1 MKKFIMIILC
11 LSLFMPFMVFAQTE
25 EKKEEDKGTT
35 NLITN
40 AKSGILLD
48 YDSGTVIFEKE
59 ADTKLAI
66 ASLTKMT
73 AQIIILENIE
83 NGKIRWDDTITVS
96 ENAASFGGSQIYL
109 EPNEKMSVEDLFK
122 GISVASANDAT
133 VAMAE
138 AIAGSEEEFVK
149 LMNKKV
155 EELGLKNTHFS
166 NCTGLDVD
174 NHYSTARD
182 LSVIA
187 RELLSHEKILEF
199 SSIYEDYLREDTD
212 NKFWLVNTN
221 KLVRQYQGADGLK
234 TGHTDAAGYCLAAT
248 AKKNDMRLIAIVL
261 GEENSK
267 VRNSETMA
275 LLDYGFDLY
284 EVNVIQKKGTKIDTL
299 TLDKANKENVDILLK
314 ENVSLFKK
322 KTDKDIDYTTELQL
336 NDIKLPIKQGDTIG
350 KVLVKDNNNKVIATT
365 EVTVKENIKKINLFG
380 LYIRNLKEILTS
392 AI

>member
-1 MKKFIMIILC
+1 MKRFIMIILC
-11 LSLFMPFMVFAQTE
+11 LSLFIPFVVSAQTE
-25 EKKEEDKGTT
+25 EKEEENKETT

-59 ADTKLAI
+59 ADTKLSI

-83 NGKIRWDDTITVS
+83 QGKIKWDDIITVS

-199 SSIYEDYLREDTD
+199 SSIYEDYLREDTE

-299 TLDKANKENVDILLK
+299 TLDKADKENVDIVLK
-314 ENVSLFKK
+314 ENVSIFKK
-322 KTDKDIDYTTELQL
+322 KTDKDIDYTTQLQL
-336 NDIKLPIKQGDTIG
+336 NEIKLPVKQGDTVG
-350 KVLVKDNNNKVIATT
+350 KVLVKDNNNKTIATT
-365 EVTVKENIKKINLFG
+365 EVTVKEDIKKIHLLG
-380 LYIRNLKEILTS
+380 LYIRNLKEIFTS